1 MTFKKTEKEII
12 RTIVKYGGEVKSL
25 AGLINKSHLLE
36 KKGIAIIPDT
46 TNRIFLK
53 KSKYK
58 EHDCKEPLGYIAEIV
73 SLINYLIDN
82 RLIVTIP
89 FQETHPLLL
98 GKERSE
104 WGKQGVIIVNNGE
117 GYITPENN
125 YFNYFED
132 NQQAYWPCVGSES
145 LLPIAKTLTSW
156 FTVSQELKDLVKND
170 FKTEEQIRFEKQQRL
185 TWISIIVAGC
195 IGLASLIIGIL
206 SFF

>member
-73 SLINYLIDN
+73 SLINYLITF
-82 RLIVTIP
+82 I
-89 FQETHPLLL
+89 
-98 GKERSE
+98 
-104 WGKQGVIIVNNGE
+104 
-117 GYITPENN
+117 
-125 YFNYFED
+125 
-132 NQQAYWPCVGSES
+132 
-145 LLPIAKTLTSW
+145 
-156 FTVSQELKDLVKND
+156 
-170 FKTEEQIRFEKQQRL
+170 
-185 TWISIIVAGC
+185 
-195 IGLASLIIGIL
+195 
-206 SFF
+206 